1 MKYDADPGR
10 LGGSAPKPPEF
21 SASGQEQEGTGTRK
35 TITQPKEASIGGMD
49 ASALGPGGRSGRTP
63 AAPYPSAGRE
73 KDRRGSARQRV
84 DEWLG
89 RGDGMMMG

>member
-1 MKYDADPGR
+1 MRYDTNPGL

-21 SASGQEQEGTGTRK
+21 SASGQEQEWSTSRMT
-35 TITQPKEASIGGMD
+35 TTPTSEASIGGMD
-49 ASALGPGGRSGRTP
+49 ALALGPDGRSGRTP

-73 KDRRGSARQRV
+73 EDRRGSARRRV

-89 RGDGMMMG
+89 RGDGMMIG